1 MTDPYLHLYANCG
14 NLMSLLSEKEQNPRS
29 ELFQF
34 GRGGTVVDKQNQLI
48 GS

>member
-14 NLMSLLSEKEQNPRS
+14 NLMSLLSEKHQNPRS

-34 GRGGTVVDKQNQLI
+34 GCGGAVVDEQNQFI